1 MAKISVKPDFGAKCF
16 TYLKVGVEPLEQLLL
31 AYEVG
36 LVHHAD

>member
-1 MAKISVKPDFGAKCF
+1 MAKILVKPDFRAECF
-16 TYLKVGVEPLEQLLL
+16 TYLKVGIEPLEQLLL